1 MNLPLVLTA
10 SWLDHLLC
18 LAYRASAYLLVHVV
32 DDAAMMAIVFC

>member
-1 MNLPLVLTA
+1 MNLSLALSAP
-10 SWLDHLLC
+10 WLENTLF

>member
-1 MNLPLVLTA
+1 MNLPLVLTEL
-10 SWLDHLLC
+10 WPEKMLF